1 MFGKG
6 FARIRSALEGLLRF
20 PDHGESFGRY
30 QQLRRN
36 LIVLMVL
43 VTLVPLFLMALINR
57 YQFQKSISVE
67 TIEPLR
73 VRVNDTR
80 RSFEMFLTQRQSALS
95 LIASTHRL
103 DDLLEKKTLARNL
116 TALKREIGG
125 FADLGIIDSEGLQ
138 LSYVGP
144 YELEG
149 KSYADQQWFQEVA
162 IRGTHVSDVFLGYRQ
177 FPHFVIAV
185 RHLSPTDEWWV
196 LRATIDTEKVNQVVG
211 AFEPAL
217 HGDTFIVNRSGVL
230 QTPSKFY
237 GQTLE
242 TLPFDLPPISYEP
255 AVVEVED
262 PQGRQVFVAYTYI
275 GSPAGV
281 LMTVRPKAEIL
292 RSWYSVRA
300 ENISLLLLSSV
311 VICIVIFRISTILVK
326 RLEESEKKRE
336 IASHQMQ
343 YSSKLAT
350 IGRLA
355 AGVAHEINNPM
366 AIINEKAGLMKDLI
380 GLNPDF
386 PDREKLL
393 PLTDSILDSV
403 SRGRT
408 ITHRLLGFARHMDVE
423 MKATDLNYVV
433 REVVGFLEK
442 EAFHRSVEVKL
453 ELDEDLPMIPT
464 DEGQLQQVFLNI
476 LNNALDAVDE
486 GGRVVIKSGV
496 RDDGLLVISFEDNG
510 LGMSEETLT
519 HIFDPF
525 FSTKKKY
532 GTGLGLSIT
541 YGIVK
546 QLGGTIEVDSEERVG
561 TTFRV
566 CLPRSAPPKVA
577 PGTVT

>member
-1 MFGKG
+1 MFGRG
-6 FARIRSALEGLLRF
+6 LAWIRSALKGLIHL
-20 PDHGESFGRY
+20 PDYGESSGRY
-30 QQLRRN
+30 QRLRRN
-36 LIVLMVL
+36 LIVLMIL

-57 YQFQKSISVE
+57 YQYQKTMSLE

-103 DDLLEKKTLARNL
+103 DELLQGKTLARNL
-116 TALKREIGG
+116 SALKREIGG
-125 FADLGIIDSEGLQ
+125 FVDLGVIDSQGMQ
-138 LSYVGP
+138 VGYVGP
-144 YELEG
+144 YDLEG
-149 KSYADQQWFQEVA
+149 KSYADQHWFQEVA

-185 RHLSPTDEWWV
+185 RHLSPTDEKWWV
-196 LRATIDTEKVNQVVG
+196 LRATIDTEKVNQMVG
-211 AFEPAL
+211 AFEPDL
-217 HGDTFIVNRSGVL
+217 HGDTFIVNRAGVL

-237 GQTLE
+237 GKVLE
-242 TLPFDLPPISYEP
+242 TLPMELPPISYEP
-255 AVVEVED
+255 VVLERED
-262 PQGRQVFVAYTYI
+262 PQGRQLLVAYTYI

-292 RSWYSVRA
+292 RSWYAVRS
-300 ENISLLLLSSV
+300 ENIFLLLFSSV
-311 VICIVIFRISTILVK
+311 VICIVIFWTSSGLVRRI
-326 RLEESEKKRE
+326 EESDKKRE
-336 IASHQMQ
+336 LAAHQMQ

-355 AGVAHEINNPM
+355 AGVAHEVNNPM
-366 AIINEKAGLMKDLI
+366 AIINEKAGLMRDLI
-380 GLNPDF
+380 DLNPDF
-386 PDREKLL
+386 PERKRLL

-403 SRGRT
+403 SRCRT

-423 MKATDLNYVV
+423 MKPMDVNYVV
-433 REVVGFLEK
+433 REVVGFLER

-453 ELDEDLPMIPT
+453 ELDEELPMIAS

-476 LNNALDAVDE
+476 LNNALDAVGE
-486 GGRVVIKSGV
+486 GGRVVIRSEI
-496 RDDGLLVISFEDNG
+496 REDDLLVISFEDNG
-510 LGMSEETLT
+510 SGMSEATLK
-519 HIFDPF
+519 HIFEPF

-546 QLGGTIEVDSEERVG
+546 QLGGTIEVESEERVG

-566 CLPRSAPPKVA
+566 CLPRSAPAKVA
-577 PGTVT
+577 

>member
-1 MFGKG
+1 
-6 FARIRSALEGLLRF
+6 
-20 PDHGESFGRY
+20 
-30 QQLRRN
+30 
-36 LIVLMVL
+36 MVL

-57 YQFQKSISVE
+57 YQYQKSMRIE

-73 VRVNDTR
+73 VRVNDTK

-103 DDLLEKKTLARNL
+103 DELLEGKTLGRNL

-125 FADLGIIDSEGLQ
+125 FVDLGVIDSEGLQ
-138 LSYVGP
+138 VGYVGP
-144 YELEG
+144 YELQG
-149 KSYADQQWFQEVA
+149 KSYADQPWFQEVA

-196 LRATIDTEKVNQVVG
+196 LRATIDTEKINQVVS
-211 AFEPAL
+211 AFDPAI

-237 GQTLE
+237 GQALE
-242 TLPFDLPPISYEP
+242 HLLMDLPPISYEP
-255 AVVEVED
+255 AVLEMED
-262 PQGRQVFVAYTYI
+262 PQGRQVFAAYTYI

-281 LMTVRPKAEIL
+281 LMTVRPKAETL
-292 RSWYSVRA
+292 KSWYAMRS
-300 ENISLLLLSSV
+300 ENLFLLLFSSV
-311 VICIVIFRISTILVK
+311 VICIVIFRISTGLV
-326 RLEESEKKRE
+326 RRIEESEKKRE
-336 IASHQMQ
+336 LASHQMQ

-380 GLNPDF
+380 GLDPDF
-386 PDREKLL
+386 PKREKLL
-393 PLTDSILDSV
+393 PLTESILDSV

-423 MKATDLNYVV
+423 MKPTDLNYVIL
-433 REVVGFLEK
+433 EVVGFLER
-442 EAFHRSVEVKL
+442 EAFHRSVDVKL
-453 ELDEDLPMIPT
+453 ELDEDLPMIAS

-486 GGRVVIKSGV
+486 GGRVVIKSGTSE
-496 RDDGLLVISFEDNG
+496 DGSLAVSFEDNG
-510 LGMSEETLT
+510 SGMSEETLT

-561 TTFRV
+561 TTFTVR
-566 CLPRSAPPKVA
+566 LPRSAPTKVA
-577 PGTVT
+577 SGTMS